1 MTQNLQA
8 TSPKYT
14 IPMPLWEFV
23 GLIASLLALNA
34 LAIDTMLPALDDI
47 ALAYGLA
54 EGNAQQ
60 QVIFA
65 YIIGFGA
72 PQLIFGPLSDRF
84 GRKGLLLLCIAGYV
98 LTSFACMA
106 THSFNMLLVMRF
118 AQGVLAAGV
127 RVVGVSIVR
136 DLLAGRSMAKVM
148 SLVMT
153 VFMVVPIL
161 APILGQGIL
170 LIATWH
176 WTFGILGVGGSLVIV
191 WVWLRLPE
199 TLPPERRK
207 RVSALKTAGT
217 YIQVLKVRET
227 LGYMLG
233 SGIIFGSLFAF
244 IGASEQV
251 FRDVFHKED
260 SFVFYFAGVA
270 LCLAIANFANS
281 RVVERF
287 GMRRLSH
294 IALIAFIVLSALNI
308 IMALYVT
315 DSFWIFYVLF
325 CLTFACYGMVGAN
338 FSAIAMEAQGEN
350 AGTASAAYGFA
361 TTTLAGGLGWLIAKE
376 FDGSIIPIMAGFVWL
391 GISTLLVVTI
401 TEKGR
406 LFERRRGRKATPS
419 S

>member
-1 MTQNLQA
+1 MTQELQA
-8 TSPKYT
+8 ASPNYN
-14 IPMPLWEFV
+14 IPIPLWEFV
-23 GLIASLLALNA
+23 GLVASLLALNA

-47 ALAYGLA
+47 ARAYGLA

-72 PQLIFGPLSDRF
+72 PQLIFGPISDRL
-84 GRKGLLLLCIAGYV
+84 GRKRLLLLCLAGYII
-98 LTSFACMA
+98 TSFACMA
-106 THSFNMLLVMRF
+106 AHSFTMLLVMRF

-127 RVVGVSIVR
+127 RVVSVSVVR
-136 DLLAGRSMAKVM
+136 DLLAGRAMAKVM

-153 VFMVVPIL
+153 VFMIVPIL
-161 APILGQGIL
+161 APMLGQGIL
-170 LIATWH
+170 LFTTWH
-176 WTFGILGVGGSLVIV
+176 WTFGVLGVGGALVMV

-199 TLPPERRK
+199 TLPHERRK
-207 RVSALKTAGT
+207 RVSALRTAGT
-217 YIQVLKVRET
+217 YIKVLKVRET

-233 SGIIFGSLFAF
+233 SGIIFGALFAF

-281 RVVERF
+281 KVVERF

-294 IALIAFIVLSALNI
+294 SALIAFIALSSLNI
-308 IMALYVT
+308 ILTLYFT
-315 DSFWIFYVLF
+315 DNFWVFYILF

-338 FSAIAMEAQGEN
+338 FSAIAMEAQGDN

-361 TTTLAGGLGWLIAKE
+361 TTTLAGGLGWLIARE
-376 FDGSIIPIMAGFVWL
+376 FDGSIIPIMSGFVWL
-391 GISTLLVVTI
+391 GVSTLTI
-401 TEKGR
+401 VIATEKGR
-406 LFERRRGRKATPS
+406 LFERRKGRKATLS
-419 S
+419 Q